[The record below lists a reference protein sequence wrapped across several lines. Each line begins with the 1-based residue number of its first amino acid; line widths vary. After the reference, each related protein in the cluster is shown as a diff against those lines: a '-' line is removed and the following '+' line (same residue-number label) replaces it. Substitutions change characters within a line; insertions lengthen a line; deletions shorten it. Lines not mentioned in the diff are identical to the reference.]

1 MCTIL
6 FKKKNIPQIKW
17 FESKYALIQ
26 LLKYFIKLLLVVF
39 ASLFK
44 WIHMHSSCVAINSS
58 THSKQDDAHYKT
70 FLKLISFL
78 DIVLSLYSINH
89 HILLD
94 CILDLTIY

>member
-44 WIHMHSSCVAINSS
+44 
-58 THSKQDDAHYKT
+58 
-70 FLKLISFL
+70 
-78 DIVLSLYSINH
+78 
-89 HILLD
+89 
-94 CILDLTIY
+94 